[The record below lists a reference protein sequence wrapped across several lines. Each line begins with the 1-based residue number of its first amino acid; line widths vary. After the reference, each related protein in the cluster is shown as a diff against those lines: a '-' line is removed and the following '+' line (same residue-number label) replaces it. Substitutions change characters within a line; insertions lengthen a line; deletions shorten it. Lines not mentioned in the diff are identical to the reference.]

1 MAANNP
7 KHGDPIVRESPDPLG
22 GTKLIA
28 TRSFQRFLDDL
39 GLIVNDQNDD
49 AKNVLLN
56 LTAQIGRLKG
66 VIQKQDKELECLRQ
80 EFHGS

>member
-7 KHGDPIVRESPDPLG
+7 KHGDAIIRQSPDPLG

-28 TRSFQRFLDDL
+28 TQQFQRFLDEL
-39 GLIVNDQNDD
+39 GD
-49 AKNVLLN
+49 AANAGVTNSFIN
-56 LTAQIGRLKG
+56 LVAQIGRLQA
-66 VIQKQDKELECLRQ
+66 VIHKQDKELESLRQ